1 MQQRTSHILHIYPT
15 FEVGGAQL
23 RIARVINHFGGRFA
37 HTIVSLNG
45 DLSCRSHIDP
55 AIDVTFTDSAAS
67 GRALPGRI
75 WAYRR
80 EIADLSPDVIV
91 TNNWGSIEWA
101 MAARLGSHFRHIHCE
116 SGFGPDE
123 ATRTLTRRNW
133 LRRIAL
139 SRTSAVVMPSHTL
152 ERIATEEW
160 RLPRSKLR
168 VVRDGIDCEL
178 FKNAPAGQLAGF
190 ARREGEIVIG
200 TLAVLRPEKN
210 LRRLIRCFAAV
221 CEGENMRLV
230 IAGDGRE
237 RHALEAAA
245 QDANLGERVVFT
257 GFLDKPETAFANF
270 DVFALSSDTEQTPN
284 AVIQAMAA
292 GLPVAALDVGDLK
305 TMLPRENAERVVA
318 RGDEGGFTDLLRT
331 LAEDPQLRA
340 RLGAANQKFAFDR
353 FDEAQMFSSYEAL
366 LSP

>member
-1 MQQRTSHILHIYPT
+1 MQHRVSHILHIYPT

-23 RIARVINHFGGRFA
+23 RIARVINHFGDRFR

-45 DLSCRSHIDP
+45 DLSCRRHIEP
-55 AIDVTFTDSAAS
+55 AIDATFLDTPGSDK
-67 GRALPGRI
+67 ALPGRL

-80 EIADLSPDVIV
+80 AIANLSPDVIV

-101 MAARLGSHFRHIHCE
+101 MAARSGRHCRHIHCE

-123 ATRTLTRRNW
+123 ATGTLARRNF

-139 SRTSAVVMPSHTL
+139 GRTSAVVMPSHTL
-152 ERIATEEW
+152 ERIAIEDW

-168 VVRDGIDCEL
+168 VVSDGIDCAL
-178 FKNAPAGQLAGF
+178 FKNAAAGHLAGF

-221 CEGENMRLV
+221 CEGANMRLV

-237 RHALEAAA
+237 RQALEAAA
-245 QDANLGERVVFT
+245 QAAHLGERVVFT
-257 GFLDKPETAFANF
+257 GFVDKPETAFPNF
-270 DVFALSSDTEQTPN
+270 DIFALSSDTEQTPN
-284 AVIQAMAA
+284 AVMQAMAA

-318 RGDEGGFTDLLRT
+318 RSDEDGFIALLRA
-331 LAEDPQLRA
+331 LAENPQLQA
-340 RLGAANQKFAFDR
+340 RLGAANQAFAFDK
-353 FDEAQMFSSYEAL
+353 FDEAQMFSAYEAL
-366 LSP
+366 LAS